1 MSGDEMIPNLS
12 REAEEKIIKAMASAM
27 AKSDGHHAS
36 TLSQRLELE
45 TVARRQYFAHKAML
59 NAIQEHVVQERERSL

>member
-12 REAEEKIIKAMASAM
+12 REAEKQIIKAMPSGM
-27 AKSDGHHAS
+27 AESDGHHAS
-36 TLSQRLELE
+36 TLSQRLQLE

-59 NAIQEHVVQERERSL
+59 KAIQQHVVQQRERSS